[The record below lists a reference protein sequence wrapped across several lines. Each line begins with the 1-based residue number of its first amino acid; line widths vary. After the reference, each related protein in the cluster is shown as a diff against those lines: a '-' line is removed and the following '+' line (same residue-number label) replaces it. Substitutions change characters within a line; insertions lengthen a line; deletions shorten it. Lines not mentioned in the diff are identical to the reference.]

1 LLDAASLLIQVGND
15 DQLLIELIQIFLAD
29 LPSLMQGLREAVESK
44 NFSNLERCAHT
55 LKGAISVFGAKS
67 PIQTAIMLEQVGRM
81 KGSEDPVR
89 IYLRLESEL
98 NDLRKELTDLERTVG
113 AQHS

>member
-29 LPSLMQGLREAVESK
+29 LPPLLQGLREAAET
-44 NFSNLERCAHT
+44 NNLPNLERCAHT
-55 LKGAISVFGAKS
+55 LKGAISIFGAKS
-67 PIQTAIMLEQVGRM
+67 PIQTAIILEQIGRT
-81 KGSEDPVR
+81 KGSEDPVPL
-89 IYLRLESEL
+89 YLRLESEL
-98 NDLRKELTDLERTVG
+98 NDLRKELTDLERTVC